1 MARILAVEDDARL
14 RTFLKRVLES
24 DGNVVAGAES
34 GPEGVRRTQDDEYD
48 LILLDL
54 MLPGID
60 GFEVLRRVLDRD
72 PEQRVL
78 VLSAVG
84 DVASR
89 VRCLQMGAV
98 DFLCKPFAAAELIA
112 RVRARLRAPG
122 SGGPQRWIR
131 VGDVSLDLERQAL
144 DVDGNAVP
152 LSHLEFVLLG
162 HLMRRAGEVCSRAR
176 AALERLGLQ
185 QRPRQQRGR
194 RHGPP
199 GPPQGAPT
207 THRDGAQCR
216 VLLLGGLTRKPCSSA
231 AGWPS
236 RQPAC
241 SSCCGSRT
249 SR

>member
-1 MARILAVEDDARL
+1 MTNRGGVIWTGVGESDPMARILAIEDDARL

-24 DGNVVAGAES
+24 DGHVVAGAAT
-34 GPEGVRRTQDDEYD
+34 GPEGVRRTQDDTYD

-98 DFLCKPFAAAELIA
+98 DYLCKPFAAAELIA

-131 VGDVSLDLERQAL
+131 VGEVSLDLERQAL

-162 HLMRRAGEVCSRAR
+162 HLMRRAGEVCSRSELLSSVWGYSSDPGSNVVDVTVR
-176 AALERLGLQ
+176 RV
-185 QRPRQQRGR
+185 RHKVPRQLIETVRNVGYSFT
-194 RHGPP
+194 
-199 GPPQGAPT
+199 A
-207 THRDGAQCR
+207 
-216 VLLLGGLTRKPCSSA
+216 S
-231 AGWPS
+231 
-236 RQPAC
+236 
-241 SSCCGSRT
+241 
-249 SR
+249 

>member
-1 MARILAVEDDARL
+1 MARLLAIEDDARL
-14 RTFLKRVLES
+14 RTFLKRALES
-24 DGNVVAGAES
+24 DGHVVAGAAT
-34 GPEGVRRTQDDEYD
+34 GLEGVRRTQDDEYD

-122 SGGPQRWIR
+122 SGGPQRWLR
-131 VGDVSLDLERQAL
+131 VGEVSLDLERQAL

-162 HLMRRAGEVCSRAR
+162 HLMRRAGEVCSRAELLSSVWGYSSDPGSNVVDVTVR
-176 AALERLGLQ
+176 RV
-185 QRPRQQRGR
+185 RHKVPRQLIETVRNVGY
-194 RHGPP
+194 
-199 GPPQGAPT
+199 
-207 THRDGAQCR
+207 
-216 VLLLGGLTRKPCSSA
+216 SFSA
-231 AGWPS
+231 S
-236 RQPAC
+236 
-241 SSCCGSRT
+241 
-249 SR
+249 

>member
-1 MARILAVEDDARL
+1 MARILAVEDAAWLPSFVSR
-14 RTFLKRVLES
+14 FVES
-24 DGNVVAGAES
+24 AALVGAGPAT
-34 GPEGVRRTQDDEYD
+34 GPEGVRRTQDDKYD

-60 GFEVLRRVLDRD
+60 GFEVLRRVLDRE

-131 VGDVSLDLERQAL
+131 VGEVSLDLERQAL
-144 DVDGNAVP
+144 DVDGDAVP

-162 HLMRRAGEVCSRAR
+162 HLMRRAGEVCSRAELLSSVWGYSSDPGSNVVDVTVR
-176 AALERLGLQ
+176 RV
-185 QRPRQQRGR
+185 RHKVPRQLIETVRNVGYSFT
-194 RHGPP
+194 
-199 GPPQGAPT
+199 A
-207 THRDGAQCR
+207 
-216 VLLLGGLTRKPCSSA
+216 S
-231 AGWPS
+231 
-236 RQPAC
+236 
-241 SSCCGSRT
+241 
-249 SR
+249 

>member
-1 MARILAVEDDARL
+1 MARLLAIEDDARL

-24 DGNVVAGAES
+24 DGHVVAGAAT
-34 GPEGVRRTQDDEYD
+34 GPEGFRRTHDDEYD

-54 MLPGID
+54 MLPGVD

-122 SGGPQRWIR
+122 SGGPQRWLR
-131 VGDVSLDLERQAL
+131 VGEVSLDLERQAL

-162 HLMRRAGEVCSRAR
+162 HLMRRAGEVCSRAELLSSVWGYSSDPGSNVVDVTVR
-176 AALERLGLQ
+176 RV
-185 QRPRQQRGR
+185 RHKVPRQLIETVRNVGY
-194 RHGPP
+194 
-199 GPPQGAPT
+199 
-207 THRDGAQCR
+207 
-216 VLLLGGLTRKPCSSA
+216 SFSA
-231 AGWPS
+231 S
-236 RQPAC
+236 
-241 SSCCGSRT
+241 
-249 SR
+249 